1 MTPYRILEDAI
12 CLTGISYA
20 ELIRDIEQYPGY
32 FLTALR
38 VFESTKNLQLAVA
51 TWEVAMAYAERDDN
65 VQDLL

>member
-32 FLTALR
+32 FLSALR
-38 VFESTKNLQLAVA
+38 IFERTKDLQLAVA
-51 TWEVAMAYAERDDN
+51 TWDVAMAYTERKDN
-65 VQDLL
+65 V